1 MSTLRDVSHLIDAK
15 SVMAFAVILQHEV
28 RKPLG
33 RGWFA
38 PSGHVFLTLSDHG
51 REDRQ
56 SFESAVKQWKIP
68 RENATHVANIVVQY
82 SMLGRSWISRRAVS
96 CMWLCLYN

>member
-1 MSTLRDVSHLIDAK
+1 MFPIFIDAK

-38 PSGHVFLTLSDHG
+38 RSGHVFLTLSDHG
-51 REDRQ
+51 RGDRQ
-56 SFESAVKQWKIP
+56 SFESAVRQWKIP
-68 RENATHVANIVVQY
+68 RENAGLLANIVVQY
-82 SMLGRSWISRRAVS
+82 SMLGSSK
-96 CMWLCLYN
+96 NFT